1 METADFLLKPT
12 ENKDKQPSKMGTCL
26 SSYPRWIP
34 LSECIGKHHGYQAAP
49 SSASPLPIAS
59 SLPSFFPLPRK
70 SRSHLTC
77 YLLQKFHLDHTRE
90 SHCPEHLKFSLWS
103 SPIPLGWPHAS
114 TSEASISLLK
124 HWLWKAGH
132 TMGHPRLGQNWPADL
147 LSCTSAPHPLLQP
160 LHVSLHLPGG
170 TEKPGLQVRLSAG
183 SLNVRV

>member
-1 METADFLLKPT
+1 
-12 ENKDKQPSKMGTCL
+12 MGTCL

-70 SRSHLTC
+70 SRSHFTC

-90 SHCPEHLKFSLWS
+90 SHCPEHLKSSLWS

-147 LSCTSAPHPLLQP
+147 LSCTSAPHPPCSHLMCPSTSQVGQRNLVSKSGFQQEASMCVCDP
-160 LHVSLHLPGG
+160 LF
-170 TEKPGLQVRLSAG
+170 TA
-183 SLNVRV
+183 